1 MFYRKKYCCYR
12 GIQNGDITAEEM
24 KNKIMQG
31 AILIDVRSRQE
42 YQEGHLPG
50 AINIPEYE
58 VMRRIE
64 KEVPKKNQLI
74 VTYCQ
79 YGGRSRNEQETDY
92 RNIAAS
98 LRENIYFKR
107 TGKEIKSY
115 CISG

>member
-1 MFYRKKYCCYR
+1 MFCRRKYCCCR
-12 GIQNGDITAEEM
+12 GMQNGDITAEEM
-24 KNKIMQG
+24 KNKMMQG

-79 YGGRSRNEQETDY
+79 YGGRSRNVY
-92 RNIAAS
+92 RIM
-98 LRENIYFKR
+98 KR
-107 TGKEIKSY
+107 LGYTNVYNLYGGLDLIM
-115 CISG
+115 